1 VIGDGNRG
9 CAGALGNW
17 RWELCHPRGGVLEE
31 GSLCDRVMDS
41 ERNLWVDL
49 GSQLVVCTINQ
60 QYNLVQHQLS
70 THCVKIVG

>member
-1 VIGDGNRG
+1 
-9 CAGALGNW
+9 
-17 RWELCHPRGGVLEE
+17 VLEE

-70 THCVKIVG
+70 TGYEPGFAHLIRKTASTRKQNTNRQINHQHV